1 MATAEGAV
9 ALARR
14 GEESGFNFAGVSDH
28 IVIPRDIASR
38 YPYNENGEFA
48 IAGELTGEC
57 LEQLTLITFLAAGTS
72 RLRLLTSVMV
82 LPHRNPVHTAKALA
96 TIDVLSGGRLIV
108 GCGVGWMREE
118 FEALGTPPFERRG
131 AVGNEYL
138 AAFKELWTSD
148 SPEFDGE
155 FVSFSN
161 IQSLPQPVQK
171 PHPPIW
177 IGGESPPAL
186 RRAGELGDAW
196 YPIGNNPRYPM
207 RTIDELT
214 AGFERVR
221 QNAAGSGRGKDEV
234 GLSYSAGWYR
244 DDRKEELPDGS
255 RRLLTGNPDDVSGD
269 IRKLQDAGVG
279 HLMLG
284 MQSDTL
290 EGSVKRMERFAS
302 EVKPLVDR

>member
-1 MATAEGAV
+1 MSTAETAV

-14 GEESGFNFAGVSDH
+14 GEELGFNFAGVSDH
-28 IVIPRDIASR
+28 IVIPKDIASR
-38 YPYNENGEFA
+38 YPYSESGEFSGGG
-48 IAGELTGEC
+48 AGGWM
-57 LEQLTLITFLAAGTS
+57 EQLTFVSFLAAATA

-118 FEALGTPPFERRG
+118 FEALGAPPFERRG

-148 SPEFDGE
+148 SPEFHGE

-161 IQSLPQPVQK
+161 IQALPQPVQK

-186 RRAGELGDAW
+186 RRAGEFGDAW

-207 RTIDELT
+207 RTIDQLK

-221 QNAAGSGRGKDEV
+221 QNAASSGRGGDEI
-234 GLSYSAGWYR
+234 GLSFSVGWYR
-244 DDRKEELPDGS
+244 DDGAEVLPDGS
-255 RRLLTGNPDDVSGD
+255 RRLLTGNPGQVAGD
-269 IRKLQDAGVG
+269 IRQLQEAGVG

-290 EGSVKRMERFAS
+290 EGTVRRMERFAS
-302 EVKPLVDR
+302 EVKPLADA

>member
-1 MATAEGAV
+1 MATAESAL

-14 GEESGFNFAGVSDH
+14 GEDLGFNFAGVSDH
-28 IVIPRDIASR
+28 IVIPQDIESR
-38 YPYNENGEFA
+38 YPYSESGAFT
-48 IAGELTGEC
+48 GGGGGEC

-118 FEALGTPPFERRG
+118 FEALGPPPFERRG

-148 SPEFDGE
+148 TLEFDGE

-161 IQSLPQPVQK
+161 IQALPRPVQK
-171 PHPPIW
+171 PHPPVW

-207 RTIDELT
+207 RTIEQLK
-214 AGFERVR
+214 AGFEQVR
-221 QNAAGSGRGKDEV
+221 QEATSSGRGDGEV

-244 DDRKEELPDGS
+244 DDHEDLTDGN
-255 RRLLTGNPDDVSGD
+255 RRLLTGNPEQVSGD
-269 IRKLQDAGVG
+269 IGKLQAAGVG

-284 MQSDTL
+284 MQADTL
-290 EGSVKRMERFAS
+290 EGTIRRMERFAS
-302 EVKPLVDR
+302 EVRPLLV